1 MAEVAASAPPSLL
14 RLHGLRL
21 VRGAGDNAFELQVPE
36 FAVAR
41 GELLAVT
48 GRSGSGK
55 STLLE
60 VLGLILHP
68 QSSGGFTLCLDGIVH
83 DLMALWQRNAQDALA
98 ALRARAFGF
107 VLQTGGLLPFLSVR
121 DNIALPRRLLGLP
134 LDDELV
140 RELPQALGIAALLG
154 KMPAELSIGERQRVA
169 IARALA
175 HHPELLL
182 ADEPTA
188 ALDPE
193 HAQRVFELLIR
204 LVQRFGMS
212 AIVVTHDWDLV
223 QQMGL
228 REVRGTPVPAACG
241 AASCFAA
248 VV

>member
-1 MAEVAASAPPSLL
+1 MAQAPESATPLL
-14 RLHGLRL
+14 QLHGLRL

-36 FAVAR
+36 FALAR

-68 QSSGGFTLCLDGIVH
+68 QSSGGFALYLDGIVH
-83 DLMALWQRNAQDALA
+83 DLMALWRRGAQDTLA

-107 VLQTGGLLPFLSVR
+107 VLQTGGLLPFLTVR

-134 LDDELV
+134 LDDELA
-140 RELPQALGIAALLG
+140 RELPQALGITALLG

-193 HAQRVFELLIR
+193 HAKRVFALLIR

-228 REVRGTPVPAACG
+228 REVRGTPVPAARG

-248 VV
+248 LA